1 MLIICVPFYWAGFT
15 SDNVPF
21 ALSTMLVA
29 GMLHYGYLGAQYTIC
44 QGVASPRSRA
54 TAVALFLFFVNLVG
68 YGCGPLVLGIISD
81 VLMKADLAAS
91 AFSTV
96 LTPQMCR
103 GTTEQL
109 IATLGAPKAQACLT
123 ASAEGLRWAILYI
136 VSIFTVAGAMYIY
149 TCKTL
154 QQDLVAKMS
163 WSIHLLQHCII
174 VAKAL
179 IVVRSYNRLQR
190 NMWMSV
196 IHENN
201 PMFLII
207 AYYDRK
213 YFLNVVK

>member
-1 MLIICVPFYWAGFT
+1 MAFFQRAHQMSISDVALQIAVPLGIAASFGAFATGFLTEKLSGRYPNVVAWLPGCMLIICVPFYWAGFT

-123 ASAEGLRWAILYI
+123 ASAEGLRWAIMYI

-163 WSIHLLQHCII
+163 
-174 VAKAL
+174 
-179 IVVRSYNRLQR
+179 
-190 NMWMSV
+190 
-196 IHENN
+196 
-201 PMFLII
+201 
-207 AYYDRK
+207 
-213 YFLNVVK
+213 